1 MKDLGEL
8 IYAKSFSRTIF
19 VENDRNGHL
28 NNSCYSDYSED
39 VRQEF
44 LRSFG
49 WEDANFNGKKISM
62 LVGERRIKYKKS
74 LKRLDE
80 IKIELKV
87 FFRGN
92 PFFHMVYTFYTPL
105 GKKAATDQTT
115 ITFANFGTERAI
127 NIPDFFLEEIRN
139 C

>member
-1 MKDLGEL
+1 MANLGEL

-28 NNSCYSDYSED
+28 NNSYYSDYSED

-62 LVGERRIKYKKS
+62 LMGKREIKYMKS
-74 LKRLDE
+74 LKRLDK
-80 IKIELKV
+80 IKIGLEI
-87 FFRGN
+87 FFDKN
-92 PFFHMVYTFYTPL
+92 PFFHMTYTFYTPL
-105 GKKAATDQTT
+105 GEEAATDKTM
-115 ITFANFGTERAI
+115 IAFANLGTERAI
-127 NIPDFFLEEIRN
+127 NIPNFFLEEIRN